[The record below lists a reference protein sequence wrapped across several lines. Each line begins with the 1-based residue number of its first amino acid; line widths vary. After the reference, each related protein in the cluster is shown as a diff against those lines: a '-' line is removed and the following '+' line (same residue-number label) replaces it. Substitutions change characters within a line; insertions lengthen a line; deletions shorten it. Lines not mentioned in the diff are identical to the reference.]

1 MKSAPRRMEIMSTSS
16 LRSLFTRSLLGQND
30 GGTTTLVQKQC
41 CHSFVFLRL
50 QEQQMSITSRP
61 FHVNEVSGASY
72 PDINPAHLLCYNAVL
87 VGYPLFYDDQTS
99 PVGAIK
105 VRESEVFKDQ
115 KNDGGKVSGCTG
127 GKSDPNEDLDD
138 LFWDDNNRFS
148 APDLGITETSHSG
161 EKPVDHNQGSEE
173 TQSWAMGVL

>member
-1 MKSAPRRMEIMSTSS
+1 
-16 LRSLFTRSLLGQND
+16 
-30 GGTTTLVQKQC
+30 
-41 CHSFVFLRL
+41 
-50 QEQQMSITSRP
+50 MSIACFLKLVLNNERRP
-61 FHVNEVSGASY
+61 PPHGDYVYFKSQVPLHKIPIRTKRWRYYYFG
-72 PDINPAHLLCYNAVL
+72 PKAVL
-87 VGYPLFYDDQTS
+87 PLICLLETAGTADVYYKQAIPLSMKTS

-105 VRESEVFKDQ
+105 VRESEVFEDQ

-127 GKSDPNEDLDD
+127 GKSDANEDLDD